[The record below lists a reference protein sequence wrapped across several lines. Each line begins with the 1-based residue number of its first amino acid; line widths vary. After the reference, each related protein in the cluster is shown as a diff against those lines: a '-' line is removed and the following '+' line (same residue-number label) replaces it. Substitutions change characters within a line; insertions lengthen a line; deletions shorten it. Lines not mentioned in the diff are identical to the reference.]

1 MKTLYLALFAT
12 AAATAVYAYPELN
25 VADGSIE
32 SADGLFVGREFT
44 LAKDFKME
52 LLYNVP
58 ASEGQWVPMTW
69 DNKHR
74 LVVGS
79 HNTDQV
85 FRLTIPSVGTNDA
98 VKVESV
104 GVPIG
109 ASEGLLYAFDSL
121 YVDVNRSTTI
131 RPGIYRITDTNK
143 DDKYD
148 KVAVIR
154 NVQPSQG
161 GGAGGDHGTHDLKL
175 TPDGKRITWQAGNET
190 RPTEWQSSRV
200 PMIWGEDNLVMR
212 LQQTGP
218 GFNRAPSSFITSF
231 DPEGKDFEL
240 YAMGTR
246 NPVSHQYNK
255 DGEMFVYDSDME
267 FDKSTP
273 WYRPTNV
280 QHIISGADSGWRD
293 GARKHPT
300 YFFDYHGV
308 IATVGSGSPT
318 GGVFGTG
325 AKFPA
330 RYQDAFFICDWS
342 YGNLW
347 AVFINPD
354 GSSYKGEAMPF
365 VSGSPF
371 PVTGALVNE
380 VDGSLLVMTG
390 ARATTQLYRITYT
403 GKESTAPTKPDATYA
418 PQRATRKSLEA
429 FHGHPDAKA
438 VPAAWSFL
446 DSPDRAT
453 RFAARTALEWQPV
466 ATWQDKAIAE
476 TNPRA
481 AIAAIASLARVSGR
495 DEWFRGPDYKP
506 ADPALKE
513 RAIATLERIDIEGI
527 AYQDKLDYL
536 RALSLVFIR
545 MGPPDE
551 ATRLRLIAKFYPML
565 PTRMRELNMDL
576 AEMLIY
582 LQAPSA
588 TPKVMALMRTAPS
601 TPFYAI
607 PEYINAVGRPRAS
620 AGGSPGSAGG
630 KTNFGLLR
638 QEEQIQ
644 YAQLLRTVKVGWTP
658 ELSKEFMEWFPVVGR
673 DYSGDNSFAAAIQ
686 IMRNDTISQLPA
698 AFKPAL
704 QALIDAPLTFT
715 AGRGGR
721 GGAGAAGAGAAGGAR
736 GGAVTP
742 ATPVPVAPAARGTP

>member
-1 MKTLYLALFAT
+1 MKALGLVLFASAT
-12 AAATAVYAYPELN
+12 AALHGAFPELN

-52 LLYNVP
+52 LIYNVP

-69 DNKHR
+69 DNRHR

-79 HNTDQV
+79 HNTDQA
-85 FRLTIPSVGTNDA
+85 FRLTIPNVGTNDP
-98 VKVESV
+98 VKVEAIT
-104 GVPIG
+104 VPIG

-121 YVDVNRSTTI
+121 YVDVNRSTTT
-131 RPGIYRITDTNK
+131 RPGIYRLTDTNK

-148 KVAVIR
+148 KVSVIR

-161 GGAGGDHGTHDLKL
+161 GGPGGDHGTHDLKL
-175 TPDGKRITWQAGNET
+175 TPDGKRITFMAGNET
-190 RPTEWQSSRV
+190 RPTDWQSSRV

-218 GFNRAPSSFITSF
+218 GFNRAPSAFVTSF

-240 YAMGTR
+240 FAMGMR

-280 QHIISGADSGWRD
+280 QHVISGADAGWRD
-293 GARKHPT
+293 GSRKHPT

-308 IATVGSGSPT
+308 IATIGSGSPT
-318 GGVFGTG
+318 GAVFGTG

-330 RYQDAFFICDWS
+330 RYQDAYFICDWS

-371 PVTGALVNE
+371 PVTGAMVNE
-380 VDGSLLVMTG
+380 VDGSLIVQTG

-403 GKESTAPTKPDATYA
+403 GKESTAPTKPDTTYA
-418 PQRATRKSLEA
+418 AQRATRKSLEA
-429 FHGHPDAKA
+429 FHGKADAKA
-438 VPAAWSFL
+438 VPAAWSYL
-446 DSPDRAT
+446 DSQDRAT
-453 RFAARTALEWQPV
+453 RFAARTALEWQDPK
-466 ATWQDKAIAE
+466 TWQDRAIAE

-481 AIAAIASLARVSGR
+481 SIAAIASLARVSGR
-495 DEWFRGPDYKP
+495 DEWFRGPDYVP
-506 ADPALKE
+506 ADQALK
-513 RAIATLERIDIEGI
+513 AKMIASLERIDMEGI
-527 AYQDKLDYL
+527 AYQDKLDLL

-551 ATRLRLIAKFYPML
+551 ATRLRLIAKFDPML
-565 PTRMRELNMDL
+565 PTRMRELNQDL

-588 TPKVMALMRTAPS
+588 ASKVMALMRTAPS

-644 YAQLLRTVKVGWTP
+644 YAELLRTLKTGWTP
-658 ELSKEFMEWFPVVGR
+658 ELTKEFMEWFPMVGR

-686 IMRNDTISQLPA
+686 IIRNDFISQIPA
-698 AFKPAL
+698 AYKPAL
-704 QALIDAPLTFT
+704 QDLIATPIAFT

-721 GGAGAAGAGAAGGAR
+721 GGAGAAGGAR

-742 ATPVPVAPAARGTP
+742 ATPVPVAPAARGNP

>member
-1 MKTLYLALFAT
+1 MKAFCLALFAT
-12 AAATAVYAYPELN
+12 AATTALHGAFPELN

-44 LAKDFKME
+44 LAKNFKME
-52 LLYNVP
+52 LIYNVP

-79 HNTDQV
+79 HNTDQA
-85 FRLTIPSVGTNDA
+85 FRLTIPNVGTNDP
-98 VKVESV
+98 VKVEAIT
-104 GVPIG
+104 VPVG

-121 YVDVNRSTTI
+121 YVDVNRSNTI

-148 KVAVIR
+148 KVSVIR

-175 TPDGKRITWQAGNET
+175 MPDGKRISWVAGNET
-190 RPTEWQSSRV
+190 RPTDWQNSRV

-218 GFNRAPSSFITSF
+218 GFNRAPSAFITTF

-240 YAMGTR
+240 YAMGMR

-273 WYRPTNV
+273 WYRPTNI
-280 QHIISGADSGWRD
+280 QHIISGSDAGWRD
-293 GARKHPT
+293 GSRKHPT
-300 YFFDYHGV
+300 YFMDYHGV
-308 IATVGSGSPT
+308 IATIGSGSPT
-318 GGVFGTG
+318 GAVFGTG

-330 RYQDAFFICDWS
+330 RYQDAYFICDWS

-371 PVTGALVNE
+371 PVTGAMVNE
-380 VDGSLLVMTG
+380 VDGSLIVQTG

-403 GKESTAPTKPDATYA
+403 GKESTAPTKSDTTYKA
-418 PQRATRKSLEA
+418 ARDTRKSLEA
-429 FHGHPDAKA
+429 FHGKADAKA
-438 VPAAWSFL
+438 VPAAWSYL
-446 DSPDRAT
+446 DSQDRAT
-453 RFAARTALEWQPV
+453 RFAARTALEWQDPK
-466 ATWQDKAIAE
+466 TWQDRAIAE

-506 ADPALKE
+506 ADQALK
-513 RAIATLERIDIEGI
+513 AKMIASLERIDMEGI
-527 AYQDKLDYL
+527 AYQDKLDLL

-551 ATRLRLIAKFYPML
+551 ATRLRIIAKFDPML

-576 AEMLIY
+576 SEMLIY

-588 TPKVMALMRTAPS
+588 ASKVMGLLRTAPS

-630 KTNFGLLR
+630 KTNLGLLR

-644 YAQLLRTVKVGWTP
+644 YAQLLRTLKTGWTP
-658 ELSKEFMEWFPVVGR
+658 ELTKEFLEWFPMVGR

-686 IMRNDTISQLPA
+686 IIRNDFISQIPA
-698 AFKPAL
+698 AYKPAL
-704 QALIDAPLTFT
+704 QDLIATPIAFT

-721 GGAGAAGAGAAGGAR
+721 GGAGAAGGAR

-742 ATPVPVAPAARGTP
+742 ATPVPVAPAGRGTP